1 MLYWLLYPLGDTFIG
16 FNVFR
21 YLTFR
26 TGLAIATAFF
36 ISLVAGPWMIV
47 RSCAPCRCASRSARK
62 GPEHHQVKAGTPTMG
77 GILIVSSFVLTTLLW
92 ADLEN
97 PYIWTVLLVTLGFA
111 AIGLIDDLLKVRRQ
125 RNLGLT
131 VRQKLFLQMLVGLA
145 AGSDGPRRG
154 DCRRRTPARSRCRS
168 SRTSCCRWGSSTC
181 RSWSSSSSARRT
193 PSISPT
199 ASMVWRSVRSP
210 SPPPPTRSSSTLPV
224 TCGSPSTCAS
234 SRFPV
239 PARWRSSP
247 APWSARRS
255 GFLWF
260 NCHPAQV
267 FMGDVGSLALGGGIG
282 IVAVVAKQELL
293 LVLVGGLFVLE
304 ELSVI
309 IQVLSYKLRGKRVFR
324 MAPLHHHFELLGWTE
339 TQVVVRFWII
349 AVVFALAGL
358 STLKLR

>member
-1 MLYWLLYPLGDTFIG
+1 MLYWLLSPLGDTFIG

-36 ISLVAGPWMIV
+36 ISLVAGPWMISKLRSLQV
-47 RSCAPCRCASRSARK
+47 RQSIREE
-62 GPEHHQVKAGTPTMG
+62 GPEHHHAKAGTPTMG
-77 GILIVSSFVLTTLLW
+77 GVLIVLSFSFATLLW
-92 ADLEN
+92 ADLTN
-97 PYIWTVLLVTLGFA
+97 PYIWTVLMATLGFA
-111 AIGLIDDLLKVRRQ
+111 AVGLIDDWLIVRRQ
-125 RNLGLT
+125 SNQGLT
-131 VRQKLFLQMLVGLA
+131 VRQKLVLQILVGIA
-145 AGSDGPRRG
+145 AGLMARAAAI
-154 DCRRRTPARSRCRS
+154 PAPHAGALAVPFLKDVLVPLGILYVPFVILVLL
-168 SRTSCCRWGSSTC
+168 GSSNAVNLTDGLDGLAVGAVAIAAATYTVFVYVAGH
-181 RSWSSSSSARRT
+181 ARIAEYLRIVPVSDAGEVAIFT
-193 PSISPT
+193 G
-199 ASMVWRSVRSP
+199 AMV
-210 SPPPPTRSSSTLPV
+210 
-224 TCGSPSTCAS
+224 GA
-234 SRFPV
+234 
-239 PARWRSSP
+239 AI
-247 APWSARRS
+247 

-309 IQVLSYKLRGKRVFR
+309 IQVLSFKLRGKRVFR

-339 TQVVVRFWII
+339 TQVVIRFWII

>member
-1 MLYWLLYPLGDTFIG
+1 MLYALLYPLGDTFIG

-36 ISLVAGPWMIV
+36 ISLVAGPWMISKL
-47 RSCAPCRCASRSARK
+47 RALQIGQSIRK
-62 GPEHHQVKAGTPTMG
+62 EGPEHHQVKAGTPTMG
-77 GILIVSSFVLTTLLW
+77 GILIVSSFVITTLLW
-92 ADLEN
+92 ADLKN
-97 PYIWTVLLVTLGFA
+97 PYIWTVLLTTLGFA
-111 AIGLIDDLLKVRRQ
+111 AIGLIDDWLIVRRQ

-131 VRQKLFLQMLVGLA
+131 VRQKLFLQVLVGLA
-145 AGSDGPRRG
+145 AGLMTRAAA
-154 DCRRRTPARSRCRS
+154 TPAPHSGALAVPFLKDVLLPLGILYLPFVMVVLL
-168 SRTSCCRWGSSTC
+168 GSSNAVNLTDGLDGLAVG
-181 RSWSSSSSARRT
+181 SVAIAAATYTVFVYVAGHARIAEYLRIVPVSGAGEVAIFT
-193 PSISPT
+193 G
-199 ASMVWRSVRSP
+199 AMV
-210 SPPPPTRSSSTLPV
+210 
-224 TCGSPSTCAS
+224 GA
-234 SRFPV
+234 
-239 PARWRSSP
+239 AI
-247 APWSARRS
+247 

-309 IQVLSYKLRGKRVFR
+309 IQVLSYKLRGTRVFR

>member
-1 MLYWLLYPLGDTFIG
+1 MLYWLLLPLSETYSG

-26 TGLAIATAFF
+26 AGLAIATAFF
-36 ISLVAGPWMIV
+36 ISLVVGPWLIDRLRALQV
-47 RSCAPCRCASRSARK
+47 RQAIREE
-62 GPEHHQVKAGTPTMG
+62 GPAHHKVKAGTPTMG
-77 GILIVSSFVLTTLLW
+77 GLLIVSSIVLSTLLW
-92 ADLEN
+92 ADLGN
-97 PYIWTVLLVTLGFA
+97 PYIWTVLMVTLGFGS
-111 AIGLIDDLLKVRRQ
+111 IGMADDWLKVRRQ

-131 VRQKLFLQMLVGLA
+131 VRQKLLLQILVAVAAGLMARAAASPAAHAGALAVPFLKDVLLPLGIFYLPFVALVLLGSSNAVNLTDGLDGLA
-145 AGSDGPRRG
+145 VGAVAIAAATYTVFVYVAGHVGIAEYLRIVPVSGAG
-154 DCRRRTPARSRCRS
+154 EVAIFTGA
-168 SRTSCCRWGSSTC
+168 
-181 RSWSSSSSARRT
+181 
-193 PSISPT
+193 
-199 ASMVWRSVRSP
+199 MVGAAV
-210 SPPPPTRSSSTLPV
+210 
-224 TCGSPSTCAS
+224 
-234 SRFPV
+234 
-239 PARWRSSP
+239 
-247 APWSARRS
+247 

-293 LVLVGGLFVLE
+293 LVIVGGLFVLE

-309 IQVLSYKLRGKRVFR
+309 IQVASFKLRGKRVFK

>member
-1 MLYWLLYPLGDTFIG
+1 MLYALLYPLGDTFIG

-36 ISLVAGPWMIV
+36 ISLVVGPWMISKLRALQV
-47 RSCAPCRCASRSARK
+47 RQSIRK
-62 GPEHHQVKAGTPTMG
+62 EGPEHHQVKAGTPTMG
-77 GILIVSSFVLTTLLW
+77 GILIVFSFVLTTLLW
-92 ADLEN
+92 ADLNN
-97 PYIWTVLLVTLGFA
+97 PYIWTVLLTTLGFA
-111 AIGLIDDLLKVRRQ
+111 AIGLLDDLLIVRRQ

-131 VRQKLFLQMLVGLA
+131 VRQKLFLQVLVGLA
-145 AGSDGPRRG
+145 AGLMARAAAA
-154 DCRRRTPARSRCRS
+154 PAPHAGALAVPFLKDVLLPLGVLYLPFVMVVLI
-168 SRTSCCRWGSSTC
+168 GSSNAVNLTDGLDGLAVGAVAIAAATYTVFVYVAGHY
-181 RSWSSSSSARRT
+181 RIAEYLRIVPVSGAGEVAIFT
-193 PSISPT
+193 G
-199 ASMVWRSVRSP
+199 AMV
-210 SPPPPTRSSSTLPV
+210 
-224 TCGSPSTCAS
+224 GA
-234 SRFPV
+234 
-239 PARWRSSP
+239 AI
-247 APWSARRS
+247 

>member
-1 MLYWLLYPLGDTFIG
+1 MLYWLFVPLSDTWIG

-36 ISLVAGPWMIV
+36 ISLVLGPWLITRLRSLQV
-47 RSCAPCRCASRSARK
+47 RQAIREE

-77 GILIVSSFVLTTLLW
+77 GVLIVGSFTLATLLW
-92 ADLEN
+92 ADLRN
-97 PYIWTVLLVTLGFA
+97 PYIWTVLLVTLGYA
-111 AIGLIDDLLKVRRQ
+111 GIGLADDWIKVVRR

-131 VRQKLFLQMLVGLA
+131 TRQKLLLQVFVGLCAGLA
-145 AGSDGPRRG
+145 ARAAAMPAAHAGSMAVPFFKDILVPLGILYVPFVMVVLL
-154 DCRRRTPARSRCRS
+154 
-168 SRTSCCRWGSSTC
+168 GSSNAVNLTDGLDGLAVGAIAIAAATYTVFVYVAGHVQIAEYL
-181 RSWSSSSSARRT
+181 RIVPVSESGEVAIFT
-193 PSISPT
+193 GAIAGASI
-199 ASMVWRSVRSP
+199 
-210 SPPPPTRSSSTLPV
+210 
-224 TCGSPSTCAS
+224 
-234 SRFPV
+234 
-239 PARWRSSP
+239 
-247 APWSARRS
+247 

-304 ELSVI
+304 ALSVV
-309 IQVLSYKLRGKRVFR
+309 IQVASYKLRGTRVFR

>member
-1 MLYWLLYPLGDTFIG
+1 MLYWLLYSLGDTFSG

-26 TGLAIATAFF
+26 TGLAITTAFF
-36 ISLVAGPWMIV
+36 LSLVVGPWLINQLRALQV
-47 RSCAPCRCASRSARK
+47 RQAIRRE
-62 GPEHHQVKAGTPTMG
+62 GPEHHQIKEGTPTMG
-77 GILIVSSFVLTTLLW
+77 GLLIVGSFTVATLLW

-97 PYIWTVLLVTLGFA
+97 PYVQTVLLVTLGFG
-111 AIGLIDDLLKVRRQ
+111 AIGLVDDWLKVRRQ
-125 RNLGLT
+125 HNLGLNI
-131 VRQKLFLQMLVGLA
+131 RQKIVLQVLVGLVA
-145 AGSDGPRRG
+145 GLMARAAALPAPHAGSLALPFFKDVLIPLGIAYVPFVILVLFCTSNAVNLTDGLDG
-154 DCRRRTPARSRCRS
+154 LAVGATAIAATTYTIFVYVAGHARIAEYLRIVAVSEAGEVAIF
-168 SRTSCCRWGSSTC
+168 TG
-181 RSWSSSSSARRT
+181 A
-193 PSISPT
+193 I
-199 ASMVWRSVRSP
+199 A
-210 SPPPPTRSSSTLPV
+210 
-224 TCGSPSTCAS
+224 GA
-234 SRFPV
+234 
-239 PARWRSSP
+239 AI
-247 APWSARRS
+247 

-293 LVLVGGLFVLE
+293 LLLVGGLFVLE
-304 ELSVI
+304 ALSVL
-309 IQVLSYKLRGKRVFR
+309 IQVVSYKLRGTRVFR

>member
-1 MLYWLLYPLGDTFIG
+1 MLYWLLYPLGDSFIG

-36 ISLVAGPWMIV
+36 ISLVVGPWIMAKLRGLQLRQSI
-47 RSCAPCRCASRSARK
+47 REE
-62 GPEHHQVKAGTPTMG
+62 GPAHHQVKAGTPTMG
-77 GILIVSSFVLTTLLW
+77 GILIVSSFVAATLLW

-97 PYIWTVLLVTLGFA
+97 SYIWTVLLVTLGFA
-111 AIGLIDDLLKVRRQ
+111 GIGLADDLLKARRR

-131 VRQKLFLQMLVGLA
+131 VRQKLLLQALVGLA
-145 AGSDGPRRG
+145 AGLMTRAAAF
-154 DCRRRTPARSRCRS
+154 PAPHAGALAVPFFKDVLLPLGIFYLPFVIVVLL
-168 SRTSCCRWGSSTC
+168 GSSNAVNLTDGLDGLAVGAVAIAAATYTVFVYVAGH
-181 RSWSSSSSARRT
+181 ARIAEYLR
-193 PSISPT
+193 I
-199 ASMVWRSVRSP
+199 V
-210 SPPPPTRSSSTLPV
+210 PV
-224 TCGSPSTCAS
+224 SGAGEVAIFTGAM
-234 SRFPV
+234 
-239 PARWRSSP
+239 AG
-247 APWSARRS
+247 AAM

-260 NCHPAQV
+260 NCHPAQI

-293 LVLVGGLFVLE
+293 LLLVGGLFVLE
-304 ELSVI
+304 ALSVV
-309 IQVLSYKLRGKRVFR
+309 IQVASYRLRGTRVFR